1 MPSSFKRS
9 TNLGPVRY
17 RTPSPPRYAFEPI
30 SPILTGI
37 CADEVLCADSAGYRN
52 GLKRPNFLCD
62 NSNVDAREQFRSPGG
77 AMDAFASI
85 ALATTSSGR
94 CQPSTATGAQFINDE
109 HKTTDRPSKRAR
121 SEKLSMPEWSRTTAG
136 FDTTTGASHEPSPE
150 SRRLEAELLLNFA
163 HEAAKLVSSPQES
176 SQVNA
181 QLSLSA
187 SRPPQQFS
195 PASTVESSGERGRNF
210 TGGNACNFAEN
221 KIIELQV
228 PPRGER
234 AMDTNR
240 PPSEADP
247 WHETNM
253 DQGMPDNAASD
264 RLHPTVGH
272 HAVKPQHIP
281 SGATIQQI
289 DPKSPTEDSEKDAG
303 DTRTETIDRCGA
315 GENIE
320 NLGAAVVHATQSGIE
335 ADLQNNTFGAEVKEE
350 SHSSISSKERYLR
363 KNLVLG
369 GATRPMENV
378 VRTLSDDAQ
387 VSSGQDNVQS
397 SRIEDPEVY
406 DASREPQEN
415 LENNESRTI
424 HGALGNQAGAMNE
437 NMAAEADAIKHTT
450 PEVSQ
455 CSISASNG
463 SSAVGQPRSAVAT
476 AAICASCK
484 FGRNSSAIE
493 NDNNATSWISCD
505 GCKSW
510 FHFACAGFK
519 NDREVRAVDKY
530 RCRTCKPLYG
540 ATTYVRKSS
549 RAHSAIDYAGLHQG
563 VIKTSDER
571 PEHHYIKPIK
581 DGTITFLPE
590 SFARMRPELVTTEYF
605 EKGTGMKEP
614 LVIPA
619 CFNPRPRI
627 SETPNPAAD
636 KQPEGASSTTPLE
649 DNDVSE
655 DWFSRHTEPEAVL
668 DQGQDALDM
677 VVPQGLTVRQVA
689 ELYGQDEKVEVID
702 VKSQNGENRKWN
714 MRRWADYYENPNN
727 KVVRNVISLEVSQ
740 SKLGRLIRRPQIV
753 RDLDLQDSVW
763 PEELLAKGEYPRVQ
777 FYCLMSVADCFTD
790 FHIDFGG
797 SSVFYHILKGKKTFL
812 FIPPKEKHLKKYEE
826 WCMSPAQNWTFLGD
840 QTKECYRVDLSE
852 GDTMLIPAGWIHAVW
867 TPEDSLVIGGNFL
880 TRLNFGMQLRVAQ
893 VEKATGVARKFRY
906 PHFQKLHW
914 YTALRYLEDDPLPG
928 KVKESLH
935 AGGTFVRQQPAH
947 NEFDSWGEN
956 SRPGV
961 ENYHTRYYSQPE
973 LDGLPDLTRYLLR
986 TALIDIG
993 SITDGISAETRNAV
1007 KKSIPRG
1014 HGEPLD
1020 VLKTFAAWCAWKRG
1034 NEPIPHWAY
1043 PDAEPETLAPDKLS
1057 VAAMKK
1063 LDREAALQAPR
1074 RQSARMQSQQAA
1086 SEVLLDSPAGAGPS
1100 IMHSENDAKHN
1111 SIPKKPRILFGGTN
1125 GTSHRKTACESCRKR
1140 RRACKHKDQVALSM
1154 PSAQIDP
1161 LGSVSTD
1168 LSTALD
1174 ISTWS
1179 LGLDSNDGQDSNSS
1193 AAAHSRT
1200 LDSNDEDLNPVPE
1213 VSSTASFKDTLS
1225 HQPDDL
1231 ASQSI
1236 PSAVTAVSGFPKV
1249 EEPMHAASDAGLESV
1264 SGNAMLA
1271 RPRHKACNECRKSK
1285 VSTVSA
1291 ILIRSLLT
1299 RTQRRCIHDEHGN
1312 EDPIKVRESAIPRPH
1327 ARKSNTNSKE
1337 ASTPK
1342 KYLQGAAH
1350 KRNASQ
1356 QQQPAPTIPIF
1367 EEQISRP
1374 AHVANMIAPPANSVT
1389 QGSEVP
1395 GRTDHF
1401 PLASPGELIPL
1412 DPALFDD
1419 SANNVQHE
1427 ELTTTSVTLQ
1437 RSIGPSVASPHGYMI
1452 ELSNKIADQW
1462 QITDS
1467 CPAPHIE
1474 IGTTTIEPRGSF
1486 EPPASSL
1493 VSPPASLHDDAGVS
1507 PVDAHAGWKSSSLSS
1522 RQSSSQPKQMQRYTP
1537 DSGSMRRASSSS
1549 YDENALENAVSPV
1562 MADMSSD
1569 LKAKA
1574 RNGSENTADEE
1585 SMRLI
1590 KELQAEE
1597 YGLRRRA

>member
-1 MPSSFKRS
+1 VAMPSSFKRS
-9 TNLGPVRY
+9 TNHGPARY

-37 CADEVLCADSAGYRN
+37 SADEVLCSQSAGHRD
-52 GLKRPNFLCD
+52 GLKRPYLLHD

-85 ALATTSSGR
+85 ALATTSSGH

-109 HKTTDRPSKRAR
+109 YKSTDRPFKRAR
-121 SEKLSMPEWSRTTAG
+121 SEKLSIPAWSRTAVG
-136 FDTTTGASHEPSPE
+136 LDTTDAASHEPSPE

-163 HEAAKLVSSPQES
+163 HEAAKLVCSPKET
-176 SQVNA
+176 SQVNV

-187 SRPPQQFS
+187 SRPSQKFS
-195 PASTVESSGERGRNF
+195 PASTVEGSGERERNL
-210 TGGNACNFAEN
+210 TGSNPRNFAEN
-221 KIIELQV
+221 EITELQMV
-228 PPRGER
+228 SHGER
-234 AMDTNR
+234 AIDTNTI
-240 PPSEADP
+240 PSEAEP
-247 WHETNM
+247 WHEADL
-253 DQGMPDNAASD
+253 DQRTPDNAATD
-264 RLHPTVGH
+264 RLHATVGH
-272 HAVKPQHIP
+272 QAVKTQHIP
-281 SGATIQQI
+281 SETTRQQI
-289 DPKSPTEDSEKDAG
+289 DLNCPTEDPEKDAG
-303 DTRTETIDRCGA
+303 DRRSETFDRCGA
-315 GENIE
+315 GENTE
-320 NLGAAVVHATQSGIE
+320 NL
-335 ADLQNNTFGAEVKEE
+335 
-350 SHSSISSKERYLR
+350 
-363 KNLVLG
+363 
-369 GATRPMENV
+369 
-378 VRTLSDDAQ
+378 
-387 VSSGQDNVQS
+387 
-397 SRIEDPEVY
+397 
-406 DASREPQEN
+406 
-415 LENNESRTI
+415 
-424 HGALGNQAGAMNE
+424 
-437 NMAAEADAIKHTT
+437 
-450 PEVSQ
+450 
-455 CSISASNG
+455 
-463 SSAVGQPRSAVAT
+463 
-476 AAICASCK
+476 
-484 FGRNSSAIE
+484 AIE

-530 RCRTCKPLYG
+530 RCRKCKPLYG

-614 LVIPA
+614 VVIPA
-619 CFNPRPRI
+619 CFNPRPRV
-627 SETPNPAAD
+627 SETSNPAAD
-636 KQPEGASSTTPLE
+636 KQPEGASSPTPLE
-649 DNDVSE
+649 DNGVSE
-655 DWFSRHTEPEAVL
+655 DWFSRHTESEAVL

-763 PEELLAKGEYPRVQ
+763 PEDLLAKGEYPRVQ

-812 FIPPKEKHLKKYEE
+812 FIPPKEKYLKKYEE

-935 AGGTFVRQQPAH
+935 AGGIFVRQQPAYY
-947 NEFDSWGEN
+947 EFDSWGEN
-956 SRPGV
+956 SLPGV

-1043 PDAEPETLAPDKLS
+1043 PDAEPETLAPDRLS
-1057 VAAMKK
+1057 AAAIKK

-1086 SEVLLDSPAGAGPS
+1086 SEMLLDSPGGAGPS
-1100 IMHSENDAKHN
+1100 VMHSENDTKQN
-1111 SIPKKPRILFGGTN
+1111 STPKKPRILFGGTN
-1125 GTSHRKTACESCRKR
+1125 GASHRKTACESCRKR

-1161 LGSVSTD
+1161 SRN
-1168 LSTALD
+1168 
-1174 ISTWS
+1174 
-1179 LGLDSNDGQDSNSS
+1179 SNDG
-1193 AAAHSRT
+1193 
-1200 LDSNDEDLNPVPE
+1200 DLNPVPE
-1213 VSSTASFKDTLS
+1213 KSLTATFKDSLS

-1231 ASQSI
+1231 ASQSN
-1236 PSAVTAVSGFPKV
+1236 PSAETAVSGFAKV
-1249 EEPMHAASDAGLESV
+1249 EESMHAASDAGPELV

-1271 RPRHKACNECRKSK
+1271 RPRHKACSECRKSK
-1285 VSTVSA
+1285 
-1291 ILIRSLLT
+1291 
-1299 RTQRRCIHDEHGN
+1299 RRCIHDEHGN

-1327 ARKSNTNSKE
+1327 ARKSNTQTKE

-1342 KYLQGAAH
+1342 KYLQGAAQ
-1350 KRNASQ
+1350 KRNAGQ
-1356 QQQPAPTIPIF
+1356 QQQPAPTISIS

-1374 AHVANMIAPPANSVT
+1374 APVANMIAPPSNSVV

-1395 GRTDHF
+1395 GLTDHV
-1401 PLASPGELIPL
+1401 PLALPGELISL
-1412 DPALFDD
+1412 DPALLDD
-1419 SANNVQHE
+1419 GANNVQHE
-1427 ELTTTSVTLQ
+1427 ELTSTSFTRQ
-1437 RSIGPSVASPHGYMI
+1437 RSVDPSVASPHGYMKEI
-1452 ELSNKIADQW
+1452 SNKIADQW
-1462 QITDS
+1462 QITDT

-1474 IGTTTIEPRGSF
+1474 IGATTIEPRGTF

-1522 RQSSSQPKQMQRYTP
+1522 RHSSSQPKQTQRYTP

-1549 YDENALENAVSPV
+1549 YDENAPENAVSPG
-1562 MADMSSD
+1562 MADRFSD
-1569 LKAKA
+1569 QKAKA